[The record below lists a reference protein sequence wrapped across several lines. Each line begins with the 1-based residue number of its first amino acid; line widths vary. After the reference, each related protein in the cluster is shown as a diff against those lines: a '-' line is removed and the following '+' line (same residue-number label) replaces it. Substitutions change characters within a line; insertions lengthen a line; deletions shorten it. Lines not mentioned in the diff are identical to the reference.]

1 MRQAAVVLAV
11 AVALAVAGRWT
22 VSRASAQAQPAA
34 VKAAEPNSE
43 IQTAKR
49 IKLAAAKTT
58 YQLMVDMAEHGGGR
72 GIPFDTDDHYA
83 WSRRWMEAER
93 DCAPGDAERRAAAAA
108 HLERMRRLLDVA
120 LKRQEAG
127 MISAADA
134 AGTRYYTA
142 EAEQWVAEAGR

>member
-58 YQLMVDMAEHGGGR
+58 YQVMVDIAEHGGGR

-83 WSRRWMEAER
+83 WSRRWM
-93 DCAPGDAERRAAAAA
+93 DAERRAAAAA
-108 HLERMRRLLDVA
+108 HLERIRRLLDVA